1 MVIDMV
7 CGTHSGPEKQV
18 RKMIRAGRR
27 VKRVSKRTFLMRPF
41 SLNRKLAVKLPT
53 SCRSLILRARLSS
66 GLMSSETSSEG
77 VTRPLAI
84 DPWSEYGFVSGS
96 SSSAGAWSC
105 LDEEAVLGLPPGTLE
120 NDVTLLLTSRFSS
133 SR

>member
-1 MVIDMV
+1 MP
-7 CGTHSGPEKQV
+7 G
-18 RKMIRAGRR
+18 
-27 VKRVSKRTFLMRPF
+27 RTFLMRPF

-53 SCRSLILRARLSS
+53 SWRSLILRARLSS
-66 GLMSSETSSEG
+66 GLMSREISSEG

-84 DPWSEYGFVSGS
+84 DPWSEYDFESGS
-96 SSSAGAWSC
+96 LSSASAWSC